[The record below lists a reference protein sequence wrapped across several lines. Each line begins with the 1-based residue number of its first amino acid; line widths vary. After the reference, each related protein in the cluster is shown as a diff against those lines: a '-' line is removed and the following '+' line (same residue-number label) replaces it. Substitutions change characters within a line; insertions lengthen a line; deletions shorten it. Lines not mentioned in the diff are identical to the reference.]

1 MRAGTVEGSTVGAGL
16 AMVSAETGAIAAG
29 AAAALGASPGLA
41 VTPAVTCGTTAWR
54 CSVSGTFA
62 AGAAAGAGAG
72 AAGGGGA
79 GLAAGGGGG
88 AGAGGAG
95 AGGAGLYWINHCH
108 HWAHGDSKFDRVLM
122 ATINKTTATKA
133 KTNSVI

>member
-1 MRAGTVEGSTVGAGL
+1 L

-79 GLAAGGGGG
+79 GLAAGGG
-88 AGAGGAG
+88 AG

-108 HWAHGDSKFDRVLM
+108 HCTHGDSKFDRVLM